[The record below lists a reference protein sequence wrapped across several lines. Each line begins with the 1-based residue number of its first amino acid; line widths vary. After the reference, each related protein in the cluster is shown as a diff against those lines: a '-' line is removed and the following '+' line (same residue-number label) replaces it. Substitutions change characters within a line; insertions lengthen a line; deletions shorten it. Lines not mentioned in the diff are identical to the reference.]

1 MRFYDEIRSFYIS
14 HAPLGHLSNKA
25 DEISRARENELLF
38 LEKYTHFLLSLMDF
52 VFY

>member
-38 LEKYTHFLLSLMDF
+38 WKNIQTFSK
-52 VFY
+52 V